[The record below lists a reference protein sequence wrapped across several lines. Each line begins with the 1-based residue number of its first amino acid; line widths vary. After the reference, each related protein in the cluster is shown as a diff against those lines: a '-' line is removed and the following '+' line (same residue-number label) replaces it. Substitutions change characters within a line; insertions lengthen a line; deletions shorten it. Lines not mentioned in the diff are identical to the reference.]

1 MKDVI
6 CCSLNKEDVKQ
17 LVNSEYSD
25 EMAIDIF
32 KALAHPLRLKIIRL
46 LVFEPEIC
54 TCEITELFDESQ
66 PFVSKQL
73 TKLTDEGLLTRRTI
87 TQKGIAGKWHA
98 YRLVEE
104 KRKLIS
110 SLVAPFSKKKLEN
123 LV

>member
-1 MKDVI
+1 MKEVI

-25 EMAIDIF
+25 ELAIAIF
-32 KALAHPLRLKIIRL
+32 KALAHPLRLRIIRL

-66 PFVSKQL
+66 PLVSKQL
-73 TKLTDEGLLTRRTI
+73 TKLTKEKLLERRTI
-87 TQKGIAGKWHA
+87 TQEGIAGKWHA

-104 KRKLIS
+104 KRELIS
-110 SLVAPFSKKKLEN
+110 SLVAPFSKKK
-123 LV
+123 